1 MLEKVKDWC
10 HKYELLNKNDK
21 IIVACSGGPDSLT
34 LLNILL
40 KMRAEFN
47 LELIAAHFNHMLRGI
62 EADEDEAF
70 VEKFAQMNNIEFCSK
85 SLDIKEYCHNNKLS
99 LEEGARIARYQFL
112 RDMAKKYQ
120 ASKIAVGHN
129 KDDQAETVLI
139 NLLRGSG
146 SSGIAGISAKSCD
159 IIRPL
164 LSITRVEIEKYC
176 KSEGLEPRIDKSNL
190 EPCYLRNKIRLNLL
204 PQLTKYNP
212 AIVDALWKTAD
223 LLGTEND
230 FINKEIEKIWFSVIN
245 EQDKKISLN
254 KNSFKSLHKA
264 IKRALLRKIVTEK
277 QGHVRG
283 ISFAHIEKIL
293 DYVENGQVGGVLELP
308 NKLLIEN
315 KYEEIIF
322 SSAYEKND
330 FTKLKLCQELLI
342 FG

>member
-176 KSEGLEPRIDKSNL
+176 KSEGLEQRIVKSNL
-190 EPCYLRNKIRLNLL
+190 EPCYLRNKI
-204 PQLTKYNP
+204 
-212 AIVDALWKTAD
+212 
-223 LLGTEND
+223 
-230 FINKEIEKIWFSVIN
+230 
-245 EQDKKISLN
+245 
-254 KNSFKSLHKA
+254 
-264 IKRALLRKIVTEK
+264 
-277 QGHVRG
+277 
-283 ISFAHIEKIL
+283 
-293 DYVENGQVGGVLELP
+293 
-308 NKLLIEN
+308 
-315 KYEEIIF
+315 
-322 SSAYEKND
+322 
-330 FTKLKLCQELLI
+330 
-342 FG
+342 